1 MSWENWLMNK
11 QDEANW
17 DIRIKI
23 TEGYVCQKELID
35 SNDFLCQAALRYMQ
49 RKETVLSLEA
59 FVSLIFT
66 VLIWLPNSTIFNC
79 KIQKERKK
87 ATGTILYNCI
97 ASVLKKLLSG
107 LNQIQ
112 WHKYQNCT
120 LRIINWW
127 IKVSF

>member
-49 RKETVLSLEA
+49 REETVLTLEA

-79 KIQKERKK
+79 KIQKEGSPH
-87 ATGTILYNCI
+87 APYYTT
-97 ASVLKKLLSG
+97 V
-107 LNQIQ
+107 
-112 WHKYQNCT
+112 
-120 LRIINWW
+120 
-127 IKVSF
+127 